1 MCACVRG
8 CGVSVCAYVK
18 GVLGV
23 TASQIRA
30 RQGGFPFSARLFVR
44 LLLLLLF
51 CVAVRC
57 AWQNGAKGT
66 AQWEGKKL

>member
-1 MCACVRG
+1 M
-8 CGVSVCAYVK
+8 CAYVK

-30 RQGGFPFSARLFVR
+30 RQGGFPFSAPLFVR
-44 LLLLLLF
+44 LLLLLLVLLLF

>member
-1 MCACVRG
+1 M
-8 CGVSVCAYVK
+8 SVCAYVK

-30 RQGGFPFSARLFVR
+30 RQGGFPFSAPLFVR
-44 LLLLLLF
+44 LLLLLLLLPHF

-57 AWQNGAKGT
+57 AWQNGAKGI